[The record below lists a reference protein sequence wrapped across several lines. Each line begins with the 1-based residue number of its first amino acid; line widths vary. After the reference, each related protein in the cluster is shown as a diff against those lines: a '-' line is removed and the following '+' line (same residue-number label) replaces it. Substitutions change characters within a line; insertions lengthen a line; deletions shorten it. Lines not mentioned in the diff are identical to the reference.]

1 MALTRPLG
9 AAPSPTARPASAG
22 VLFGL
27 PRAELA
33 MMLATVVVWS
43 SLHPAGKLALA
54 EVTMTQL
61 AFARIAL
68 ACIALMAVCAAT
80 GRLGQ
85 VAAAF
90 HPRVAAS
97 VVILGLTGFS
107 ASSWLSMASL
117 GYLPAGVN
125 SLLANA
131 SPLIV
136 ALATTLV
143 LKERVGRQTVVGIAI
158 GFFGVAVVALR
169 GGVDAS
175 QLHPLG
181 IVLALA
187 GAAVWAVYTALGRR
201 LLAGRDTLAMGAA
214 ASLVGMLPVAIGV
227 ALEDGFDQIMV
238 ASMSTHLLLIWCGVV
253 ATGVTYSGWVYLLKR
268 IHAAR
273 VASFQYLIPLL
284 ALALAYPIVGE
295 QPTLPV
301 LVGALLIVG
310 GVAIANARP
319 WGSTRRLTR
328 AAPAER

>member
-1 MALTRPLG
+1 MAATSPPLTRPE
-9 AAPSPTARPASAG
+9 PAG

-27 PRAELA
+27 PRTELGR
-33 MMLATVVVWS
+33 MLMTVVVWS

-54 EVTMTQL
+54 EITTTQL
-61 AFARIAL
+61 AFARIGLAFVAL
-68 ACIALMAVCAAT
+68 TAVCVAT
-80 GRLGQ
+80 GRLRQ
-85 VAAAF
+85 VVAAF
-90 HPRVAAS
+90 HPRVASS
-97 VVILGLTGFS
+97 VVILGVTGFS

-143 LKERVGRQTVVGIAI
+143 LKERVGRRTVVGIVI
-158 GFFGVAVVALR
+158 GFLGVAVVALR

-175 QLHPLG
+175 QLHPVG
-181 IVLALA
+181 IGLALA
-187 GAAVWAVYTALGRR
+187 SAAFWAVYTALGRR

-214 ASLVGMLPVAIGV
+214 ASLVGVLPVLAGV
-227 ALEDGFDQIMV
+227 MLEGGFGQMV
-238 ASMSTHLLLIWCGVV
+238 TASPSTHLLLIWCGVV
-253 ATGVTYSGWVYLLKR
+253 ATGITYSGWVYLLKR

-295 QPTLPV
+295 EPTVPV
-301 LVGALLIVG
+301 LVGALLIIG
-310 GVAIANARP
+310 GVAIANARH
-319 WGSTRRLTR
+319 
-328 AAPAER
+328 